1 MEKTG
6 KNYKLSVIEKL
17 GRDTLNK
24 KLALT
29 GAEIS
34 INELPAGA
42 SVPFVHAH
50 KENEEVY
57 IILEGKGQ
65 IYLDGEEFNIE
76 KGNVIR
82 IDPPAARCIKADV
95 KNSIRFICIQTK
107 ANSLSQFTER
117 DGFPCEDKP
126 TWLNTP
132 NN

>member
-1 MEKTG
+1 MG
-6 KNYKLSVIEKL
+6 PPL
-17 GRDTLNK
+17 GV
-24 KLALT
+24 
-29 GAEIS
+29 
-34 INELPAGA
+34 

-82 IDPPAARCIKADV
+82 IDTPAARCIKADV
-95 KNSIRFICIQTK
+95 ENSIRFICIQTK
-107 ANSLSQFTER
+107 ANSLIQFAER